1 MLHRTNRENSN
12 YSTICTLNSQSGSPG
27 KLDINFYSAVGETKE
42 DMQAIGQALAA
53 LRRNSNEDNLNT
65 LRRTCGRYPVLE
77 RKNSIMSVDGDVT
90 ELNKIN
96 LFESSYDK
104 AKEEYLNFCI
114 ADAVV
119 TKDHLEK
126 YYKLNAPDLYEKE
139 KNQPLIKS
147 NILTNE
153 DDDFTTKY
161 KHRLETNEKKIRI
174 IDEKVLYFYTN
185 TGSDAINDFLEDK
198 AANAPGYQEMST
210 EIKSAY
216 ELICSQLNNTLHF
229 LRDNSENLKEIPELY
244 RITVLSNKQITDIEN
259 QGFYQVNRFLSTSR
273 GTAAIMH
280 KRELIKYKKSG
291 KNEKEVLLRIKNP
304 SNVAV
309 DVSRYAATISY
320 LSEKEHIIPPGNKLQ
335 FIPGSRKRNG
345 LFIEMS
351 FNLVE
356 TQAG

>member
-12 YSTICTLNSQSGSPG
+12 YSTICTLNSQSGSPE
-27 KLDINFYSAVGETKE
+27 KLDINFYSAVGETEE

-65 LRRTCGRYPVLE
+65 LRRTCGSYPVLE

-96 LFESSYDK
+96 LFESLYD
-104 AKEEYLNFCI
+104 KEEYLNFYI
-114 ADAVV
+114 AKAVV
-119 TKDHLEK
+119 TKDHREK
-126 YYKLNAPDLYEKE
+126 YFKLHAPDMYEKE
-139 KNQPLIKS
+139 KNKPLIKS
-147 NILTNE
+147 NILTE
-153 DDDFTTKY
+153 GDDNFTTKY
-161 KHRLETNEKKIRI
+161 KLRLETNEKEIRI
-174 IDEKVLYFYTN
+174 IDENVLYFYTN
-185 TGSDAINDFLEDK
+185 TGSDAINNFLEDK

-229 LRDNSENLKEIPELY
+229 LRDNSESLKEIPELY

-280 KRELIKYKKSG
+280 KKELIKYKKNRE
-291 KNEKEVLLRIKNP
+291 NEKEVLLRIKKP

-309 DVSRYAATISY
+309 DVSRYAAKISY